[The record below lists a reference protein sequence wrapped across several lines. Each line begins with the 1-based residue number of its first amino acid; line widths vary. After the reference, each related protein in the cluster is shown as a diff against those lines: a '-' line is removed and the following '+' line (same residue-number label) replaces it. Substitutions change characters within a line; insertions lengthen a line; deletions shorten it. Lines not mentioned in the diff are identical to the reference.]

1 MCFRVGLIIKVMEL
15 QLLLV
20 LLIAFLVLGPE
31 RMMDLAVKLGEMM
44 RRVRE
49 VWDEIRLQ
57 AYMEEMNKKVLEEE
71 TKTEDETA
79 EEYGEEPI
87 PEAETEDYN
96 VEDYYGEASEEGR
109 EEGAGEGPAPHDAPD
124 GTPERTENK
133 TD

>member
-49 VWDEIRLQ
+49 MWDEIKFQ
-57 AYMEEMNKKVLEEE
+57 AYMEEMNKKVLENE
-71 TKTEDETA
+71 TKTEDETV

-96 VEDYYGEASEEGR
+96 VEDYHGETSEEGR
-109 EEGAGEGPAPHDAPD
+109 KEGAGEGPAPHDAPD

>member
-49 VWDEIRLQ
+49 MWDEIKFQ
-57 AYMEEMNKKVLEEE
+57 AYMEEMNKKVLENE
-71 TKTEDETA
+71 TKTEDETV

-96 VEDYYGEASEEGR
+96 VEDYHGETSEEGR